1 MFKYVSDVSVIS
13 HSIVKNF
20 LEKKG
25 VAIDGTLGNGHD
37 TDFLA
42 ENFDKVYAFDIQ
54 KEACDKYIEKNVSN
68 VSVINDSHSNFE
80 DHIKEEEVD
89 CIMYNLGFLPGGNKE
104 ITTMHESSLKSIKDG
119 LELLA
124 SGGIMTIC
132 IYTGHDEGKKEESC
146 IMEFLRELPKNKFG
160 VMEHR
165 FINRKNNPPA
175 LVVVERK

>member
-13 HSIVKNF
+13 HSIIKNF
-20 LEKKG
+20 LERK
-25 VAIDGTLGNGHD
+25 VTAIDGTLGNGHD

-42 ENFDKVYAFDIQ
+42 DNFEKVYAFDIQ
-54 KEACDKYIEKNVSN
+54 KQACDNYIEKNIQN
-68 VSVINDSHSNFE
+68 VTVINDSHSNFE
-80 DHIKEEEVD
+80 EYIKEEVD
-89 CIMYNLGFLPGGNKE
+89 CIMYNLGFLPGGDKT
-104 ITTMHESSLKSIKDG
+104 ITTMHKSSLKSIKDG

-175 LVVVERK
+175 LVVVEKK